1 MNHLAEG
8 AVIGVDTGGTF
19 TDVTLFDPAT
29 GRLVVAKT
37 PSTPEDPSEGFGNG
51 LAAVLQAAGMDGAAV
66 GRVLHGTTIA
76 TNLILEHKG
85 PPAALIVTTGFKYVL
100 EIGRHD
106 IPRRANLF
114 TWQKPPRPVPPE
126 RIWEVGGRIDSD
138 GTETAVLDE
147 AALRQAARDIAAEGI
162 GSVAIVLLHSYANPA
177 HERRAAAILREEHPA
192 ALLSV
197 SSAVLPVLREYER
210 SMVTLLNAY
219 VMPTVAAYVER
230 LEQRAAARGISA
242 PLLLMKSSGGVAS
255 TRAIRQRP
263 VETAL
268 SGPAAGIV
276 GASLVARQAGFGE
289 LISIDIGGTSADIAL
304 VRGGQ
309 PGLTTQGRIGDWRVT
324 LPMVDLTTIGAGG
337 GSIARVSD
345 SGGLVV
351 GPESAG
357 AAPGP
362 VCYGRGG
369 TQPTVTDA
377 HLVLGHLPDRLLDGS
392 FRLDRAKASAAIAE
406 RIGGPL
412 GLGLEAAARG
422 ILDIANNT
430 MQGAIRIVS
439 VERGHDPKD
448 FVLVPFGG
456 AGPLHGGALARLI
469 GCPTILV
476 PPAPGVL
483 SALGLLAS
491 SLRAEFSRSCVQRGG
506 RFDTA
511 RIDTVFAE
519 LARDAAAWLAAEG
532 VPEAS
537 RHITWHAS
545 LRYENQ
551 GSELTLP
558 WAGGIGATV
567 AAFHAAHERL
577 YSFGLSD
584 VPVEMMTLRVDAVGL
599 LPALRL
605 PELPAGGQARDALI
619 GRQRIA
625 FAEGPA
631 EAAVYDRA
639 RLGAGAML
647 HGPAIVTQMDST
659 TLILPGQTAEVHRS
673 GALVVRE
680 EATR

>member
-1 MNHLAEG
+1 MSG

-19 TDVTLFDPAT
+19 TDITLFDPAS

-37 PSTPEDPSEGFGNG
+37 PSTPHDPSEGFGNG
-51 LAAVLQAAGMDGAAV
+51 LGAVLEAASLQGDAV
-66 GRVLHGTTIA
+66 GRVLHGTTVA

-85 PPAALIVTTGFKYVL
+85 PKAALIVTAGFKYVL

-126 RIWEVGGRIDSD
+126 HVWEIAGRMDPD
-138 GTETAVLDE
+138 GTEVQPLDE
-147 AALRQAARDIAAEGI
+147 AALRQAAREIAAEGI
-162 GSVAIVLLHSYANPA
+162 GTVAIVLLHSYANPA

-192 ALLSV
+192 ALVSV
-197 SSAVLPVLREYER
+197 SSEVLPVLREYER
-210 SMVTLLNAY
+210 SVVTLLNAY
-219 VMPTVAAYVER
+219 VMPTVSAYVEK
-230 LEQRAAARGISA
+230 LEQRAAQRGIGA

-255 TRAIRQRP
+255 TRAIRRAP

-276 GASLVARQAGFGE
+276 GATLVARQAGFAD

-304 VRGGQ
+304 VQGGQ
-309 PGLTTQGRIGDWRVT
+309 PGLTTNGRIGDWRVT

-337 GSIARVSD
+337 GSIARVSA

-377 HLVLGHLPDRLLDGS
+377 HLALGHLPDRLLDGS
-392 FRLDRAKASAAIAE
+392 FGLDRAAARRAIE
-406 RIGGPL
+406 QTLCRPL
-412 GLGLEAAARG
+412 GLDVDSAARG
-422 ILDIANNT
+422 ILDIANAN
-430 MQGAIRIVS
+430 MQGAIRVVS

-448 FVLVPFGG
+448 FVLIPFGG
-456 AGPLHGGALARLI
+456 AGPLHGGALGRLI

-506 RFDTA
+506 RFDA
-511 RIDTVFAE
+511 EQIDAVFHA
-519 LARDAAAWLAAEG
+519 LARDAEEWLVAEG
-532 VPEAS
+532 VPFAS
-537 RHITWHAS
+537 RRISWHAS

-558 WAGGIGATV
+558 WEGSVESTV

-577 YSFGLSD
+577 YSFRLTD
-584 VPVEMMTLRVDAVGL
+584 VPVEMVTLRVDAVGL
-599 LPALRL
+599 LPQLHL
-605 PELPAGGQARDALI
+605 PDLPRGGQAADAI
-619 GRQRIA
+619 TGHQSIA
-625 FAEGPA
+625 FSQGAMD
-631 EAAVYDRA
+631 AAIYDRA
-639 RLGAGAML
+639 KLHAGAVIQ
-647 HGPAIVTQMDST
+647 GPAIVTQLDST
-659 TLILPGQTAEVHRS
+659 TLILPGQTAEVHPS
-673 GALVVRE
+673 AALIVRE
-680 EATR
+680 D